1 VDPSLQDQIAE
12 ALAGTYA
19 IERELGGGGMSRVF
33 LARDL
38 VLERQVAIKVLPP
51 EFAAGV
57 GTERFRRE
65 IVLAAQLQHANIV
78 PLLTAGEAAG
88 HPYFI
93 MPFIEGE
100 SLRARVTGG
109 ALPVAETISILR
121 DVSRALSYAHERG
134 VIHRDIKPDNVLV
147 AGGAAMVTDF
157 GVAKALSSAAR
168 SGPSATLTFVG
179 TSLGTPSYMA
189 PEQVAADPA
198 TDHRADLYALGI
210 MGYELL
216 TGLTPFHNRSP
227 QATLTAHLT
236 ETPRP
241 LREVR
246 PEVPGSLAAVIERCL
261 EKDPDR
267 RPQTAAQVTA
277 ALESGSGSTM
287 VLPRAAAMG
296 SRRGWLIAGSLLLLV
311 LAVLGGF
318 FLRRRGSPA
327 AAPAIAVLPLVDLG
341 GNDEYFADGMTD
353 ELTNALSELPG
364 LRVASRT
371 SAFVFK
377 GRRDVD
383 ARQIGHQLSVTH
395 LVEGTVRK
403 EGTQLRVSARLTS
416 ASDGLTVWS
425 SSYQREIS
433 DVFTVQEELAR
444 AIASAL
450 QLRLG
455 GQALVQ
461 RGTADLEAYDLY
473 LRGRFFWRQRGADGL
488 RKAAELFQ
496 EATEQDPGFAA
507 AYTGLADALGLLPL
521 YGRTSFDSVIGP
533 ARAAAE
539 RAIQLDSSLA
549 EAHAALGQL
558 LRNTGSWTESE
569 THLRRA
575 IALDSTY
582 ASAYQW
588 LGEVLYLNGRL
599 DEALDALRTGER
611 MDPVSSIIAMVTSYV
626 YGIKG
631 DTVQSD
637 GLARRAIELTPDAWP
652 VHAFIGAAALES
664 GRIDR
669 AIQYLETADSL
680 APVLPAPFLGLL
692 GHAYAVSGRTDA
704 ASAVMDTL
712 LHQVPPSPTALAE
725 VYAGLGQRSRALEML
740 ERALTER
747 EPFLYAASITPRW
760 FASLRDDPRFHRL
773 GEALHLDPELVR
785 RSPLGSGQ

>member
-1 VDPSLQDQIAE
+1 VEPTLQDQIAE
-12 ALAGTYA
+12 ALSGSYV
-19 IERELGGGGMSRVF
+19 IERELGGGGMSRLF

-57 GTERFRRE
+57 GTERFKRE

-93 MPFIEGE
+93 MPYIEGE
-100 SLRARVTGG
+100 SLRSRVARGPLSVT
-109 ALPVAETISILR
+109 ETTSVLR

-147 AGGAAMVTDF
+147 AGGAAMVSDF

-168 SGPSATLTFVG
+168 SGPSATLTYVG

-216 TGLTPFHNRSP
+216 TGFTPFHSRTP

-236 ETPRP
+236 EIPRP
-241 LREVR
+241 LRELR
-246 PEVPGSLAAVIERCL
+246 PDVPGSLAAVIERCL
-261 EKDPDR
+261 EKDPER
-267 RPQTAAQVTA
+267 RPQTAAQVTTA
-277 ALESGSGSTM
+277 VETPSGSTM
-287 VLPRAAAMG
+287 IVPGAV
-296 SRRGWLIAGSLLLLV
+296 SRRRPVVAFGVPVLIA
-311 LAVLGGF
+311 LAVLAAF
-318 FLRRRGSPA
+318 FIFRSASSSALPSV
-327 AAPAIAVLPLVDLG
+327 AVLPMVNLG
-341 GNDEYFADGMTD
+341 GDDEYFADGITD
-353 ELTNALSELPG
+353 ELTTALSQVSG
-364 LRVASRT
+364 LKVASRT

-383 ARQIGHQLSVTH
+383 ARQIGDQLAVTH

-403 EGTQLRVSARLTS
+403 EGAQLRVSARLTS
-416 ASDGLTVWS
+416 TEDGLTVWS

-433 DVFTVQEELAR
+433 DVFAVQEELAR

-450 QLRLG
+450 ELQLSN
-455 GQALVQ
+455 QALVS
-461 RGTADLEAYDLY
+461 RGTSDLEAYDLY

-488 RKAAELFQ
+488 RKATELFQ
-496 EATEQDPGFAA
+496 QATQRDSNFAA

-521 YGRTSFDSVIGP
+521 YGSTPFDSVIGV

-539 RAIQLDSSLA
+539 RAIRLDSTLA

-558 LRNTGSWTESE
+558 LRNTGGWAESE
-569 THLRRA
+569 EHLRRA

-582 ASAYQW
+582 APAYQW

-599 DEALDALRTGER
+599 DEALEALRTGHR
-611 MDPVSSIIAMVTSYV
+611 MDPVSPIIAMVASYV

-631 DTVQSD
+631 DTIRSD
-637 GLARRAIELTPDAWP
+637 SLARRAIELTPDAWP
-652 VHAFIGAAALES
+652 VHAFIGAGALES
-664 GRIDR
+664 GRVGR
-669 AIQYLETADSL
+669 AVAALERADSL
-680 APVLPAPFLGLL
+680 APSLPSPFRGLL
-692 GHAYAVSGRTDA
+692 AFSYARRGERSKATAILDQ
-704 ASAVMDTL
+704 L
-712 LHQVPPSPTALAE
+712 LGETPQSPTSLAE
-725 VYAGLGQRSRALEML
+725 VYAGLGDRERALDML
-740 ERALTER
+740 ERALRER
-747 EPFLYAASITPRW
+747 EPFLYAASISPRW
-760 FASLRDDPRFHRL
+760 YASLRSDPRFAAIA
-773 GEALHLDPELVR
+773 EALKLDP
-785 RSPLGSGQ
+785 RSFPGQNQP

>member
-1 VDPSLQDQIAE
+1 
-12 ALAGTYA
+12 
-19 IERELGGGGMSRVF
+19 MSRVF

-100 SLRARVTGG
+100 SLRARVTQGP
-109 ALPVAETISILR
+109 LSVAETTSILR
-121 DVSRALSYAHERG
+121 DVSRALAYAHERG

-157 GVAKALSSAAR
+157 GVAKALSSASR

-216 TGLTPFHNRSP
+216 TGLTPFHSRSP

-236 ETPRP
+236 ETPKP
-241 LREVR
+241 LREIR
-246 PEVPGSLAAVIERCL
+246 PEVPPGLAAVIERCL

-267 RPQTAAQVTA
+267 RMQTAAQVNA
-277 ALESGSGSTM
+277 ALETTSGSTM
-287 VLPRAAAMG
+287 VLSRTPMTR
-296 SRRGWLIAGSLLLLV
+296 SRRRLVTGGVLLVAVAIIAGFLLT
-311 LAVLGGF
+311 
-318 FLRRRGSPA
+318 RKPA
-327 AAPAIAVLPLVDLG
+327 ASAAPAVAVLPLVDLG

-383 ARQIGHQLSVTH
+383 ARQIGDQLSVTH

-403 EGTQLRVSARLTS
+403 EGNQLRVSARLTS
-416 ASDGLTVWS
+416 TEDGLTVWS
-425 SSYQREIS
+425 SSYQREVS
-433 DVFTVQEELAR
+433 DVFTVQEELAQ
-444 AIASAL
+444 AIATAL
-450 QLRLG
+450 QLKLG

-461 RGTADLEAYDLY
+461 RGTANLEAYDLY
-473 LRGRFFWRQRGADGL
+473 LRGRFFWRQRGTDGL
-488 RKAAELFQ
+488 RKAADLFQ
-496 EATEQDPGFAA
+496 QATDKDPNFAA

-521 YGRTSFDSVIGP
+521 YGSTPFDSVIGP
-533 ARAAAE
+533 ARVAAE
-539 RAIQLDSSLA
+539 RAIQLDSTLA

-558 LRNTGSWTESE
+558 LRNTGGWTESE
-569 THLRRA
+569 VHLRRA

-582 ASAYQW
+582 APAYQW

-599 DEALDALRTGER
+599 DEALEALRTGGR
-611 MDPVSSIIAMVTSYV
+611 MDPLSSIIAMVGSYV

-631 DTVQSD
+631 DTIRSD
-637 GLARRAIELTPDAWP
+637 SLARRAIELTPDAWP

-664 GRIDR
+664 GRTVR
-669 AIQYLETADSL
+669 ATQFLEKAVSL
-680 APVLPAPFLGLL
+680 APVLPSAFRGLL
-692 GHAYAVSGRTDA
+692 GYAYATSGRTADA
-704 ASAVMDTL
+704 ARVRTELEAETPV
-712 LHQVPPSPTALAE
+712 SPTSLAE
-725 VYAGLGQRSRALEML
+725 VYAGLGERDRALDML
-740 ERALTER
+740 ERALRER
-747 EPFLYAASITPRW
+747 EPFLYAASVSPRW
-760 FASLRDDPRFHRL
+760 FVTLRPDPRFA
-773 GEALHLDPELVR
+773 ALVRALRLDP
-785 RSPLGSGQ
+785 RSIRQ

>member
-1 VDPSLQDQIAE
+1 VEPTLQDQIAE
-12 ALAGTYA
+12 ALAGSYA
-19 IERELGGGGMSRVF
+19 IERELGGGGMSRLF

-93 MPFIEGE
+93 MPYIEGE
-100 SLRARVTGG
+100 SLRSQVTRGPLG
-109 ALPVAETISILR
+109 VAETLSILR
-121 DVSRALSYAHERG
+121 DVSRALAYAHERG

-147 AGGAAMVTDF
+147 AGGAAMVSDF
-157 GVAKALSSAAR
+157 GVAKALSSASR

-216 TGLTPFHNRSP
+216 TGATPFHSRSP

-246 PEVPGSLAAVIERCL
+246 PEVPTGLAQVIERCL
-261 EKDPDR
+261 EKDPDQR
-267 RPQTAAQVTA
+267 IQTAAQVNA
-277 ALESGSGSTM
+277 ALETSSGSTLAINRVRKPM
-287 VLPRAAAMG
+287 SRAA
-296 SRRGWLIAGSLLLLV
+296 LIAGVLVLILLAVVPGYLLLRSRQQAEPPALV
-311 LAVLGGF
+311 
-318 FLRRRGSPA
+318 
-327 AAPAIAVLPLVDLG
+327 VLPMVDLG

-383 ARQIGHQLSVTH
+383 ARQIGDQLSVTH

-416 ASDGLTVWS
+416 TEDGLTVWS
-425 SSYQREIS
+425 SSYQREVS

-455 GQALVQ
+455 GTALVE

-488 RKAAELFQ
+488 RKAVALFQ
-496 EATEQDPGFAA
+496 QATARDSNFAA
-507 AYTGLADALGLLPL
+507 AWTGQADALGLLPL
-521 YGRTSFDSVIGP
+521 YSATPFDSVIGP

-539 RAIQLDSSLA
+539 RAIRLDSTLA

-558 LRNTGSWTESE
+558 LRNTGGWAESE
-569 THLRRA
+569 QHLRRA
-575 IALDSTY
+575 ISLDSSY
-582 ASAYQW
+582 APAYQW

-599 DEALDALRTGER
+599 DESLEALRAGAIH
-611 MDPVSSIIAMVTSYV
+611 DPVSPIILMVTSYV
-626 YGIKG
+626 CGIKG
-631 DTVQSD
+631 DTARSD
-637 GLARRAIELTPDAWP
+637 SFAARALELTPDAWP

-664 GRIDR
+664 GRTSR
-669 AIQYLETADSL
+669 AIGALEEAVRL
-680 APVLPAPFLGLL
+680 APAVPAPFRGLL
-692 GHAYAVSGRTDA
+692 AWSYANVGRKDDA
-704 ASAVMDTL
+704 QVILDQL
-712 LHQVPPSPTALAE
+712 LGETPVVPTALAE
-725 VYAGLGQRSRALEML
+725 VYAGLGERDKALEML
-740 ERALTER
+740 ERALRER
-747 EPFLYAASITPRW
+747 DPFLYAASISPRW
-760 FASLRDDPRFHRL
+760 YSNLRSEPRFR
-773 GEALHLDPELVR
+773 ALVQALQLDSRALP
-785 RSPLGSGQ
+785 Q